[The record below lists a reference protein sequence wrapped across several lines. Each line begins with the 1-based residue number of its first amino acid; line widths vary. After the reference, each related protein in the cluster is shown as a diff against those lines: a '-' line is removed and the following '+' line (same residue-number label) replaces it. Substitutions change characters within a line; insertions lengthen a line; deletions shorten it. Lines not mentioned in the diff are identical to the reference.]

1 VRPHADGKAAAMSPV
16 AVSLILVAAFAHA
29 SWNLAAK
36 RGGAGGTAFT
46 FLYLAVSAVL
56 LVPIAVLDVL
66 LGGLHP
72 TPTWVLAGAVSG
84 ALQVVYFLLLQR
96 GYAVGDLSVVYPL
109 ARGTG
114 PLLSVVF
121 AILLLHERITP
132 VALAGAAAVVC
143 GVFVIGSGGS
153 ASADHRRVRASVGY
167 ALVTGLTIAAYT
179 LWDGNAV
186 TTLGVPPLV
195 DYGIGAIVEGLAL
208 LPYAL
213 THRPAVAATWRAHR
227 APALVVAVLAPLS
240 YVLVLYAMRLAPV
253 ALVAPARELSIV
265 IGGVLAWR
273 LLGEPNPG
281 RRLTGAAIVLTGIV
295 ALAVS

>member
-1 VRPHADGKAAAMSPV
+1 MSPL
-16 AVSLILVAAFAHA
+16 AVLLILIAAGSHA
-29 SWNLAAK
+29 TWNLAAK
-36 RGGAGGTAFT
+36 RGGAAGTTFT
-46 FLYLAVSAVL
+46 FSYLAASAVILIPVTVLAVL
-56 LVPIAVLDVL
+56 LAGDRPHPVWL
-66 LGGLHP
+66 LGG
-72 TPTWVLAGAVSG
+72 VVSG
-84 ALQVVYFLLLQR
+84 LLQTGYFLLLQR
-96 GYAVGDLSVVYPL
+96 GYAAGDMSVVYPL

-132 VALAGAAAVVC
+132 VAMAGAAAVIC

-153 ASADHRRVRASVGY
+153 TAGGKRALRPSLGY
-167 ALVTGLTIAAYT
+167 ALATGMTIAAYT

-186 TTLGVPPLV
+186 TTWGVPPLV
-195 DYGIGAIVEGLAL
+195 EYGVGSVIEALAL

-213 THRPAVAATWRAHR
+213 AHREAVGRTWRAHR
-227 APALVVAVLAPLS
+227 GPALVVALLAPLS

-265 IGGVLAWR
+265 IGGILAWR
-273 LLGEPNPG
+273 VLHEPNPG
-281 RRLTGAAIVLTGIV
+281 RRLAGAAIVLTGIV